1 MMNYTLQYNLLL
13 HYIHWTQRRKVLS
26 KEEAADFKRTTTIG
40 KLDYLQNLEN
50 VQLQKVTDG
59 LGGNIL
65 G

>member
-13 HYIHWTQRRKVLS
+13 HYIYWTQRRKVLS
-26 KEEAADFKRTTTIG
+26 KEEAADFKRTTIG